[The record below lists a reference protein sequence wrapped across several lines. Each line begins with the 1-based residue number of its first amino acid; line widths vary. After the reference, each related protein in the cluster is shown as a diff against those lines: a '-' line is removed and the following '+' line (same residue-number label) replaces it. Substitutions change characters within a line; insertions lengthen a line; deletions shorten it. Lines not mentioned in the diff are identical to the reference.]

1 MSSKRPFPLP
11 PRKVELV
18 YIAGPYWHELP
29 ARRQVH
35 VESAKLH
42 ALLVAE
48 LGLVP
53 VTPHLN
59 TARFETLSGLP
70 ESFFLQADEK
80 ILLRC
85 DAVLLLPG
93 SYKSNGT
100 QTEIRLAKSR
110 GIPIFENLEALRH
123 HVQSV

>member
-1 MSSKRPFPLP
+1 MSAKKPFPLP
-11 PRKVELV
+11 PKNIELV

-29 ARRQVH
+29 DRRQLH

-70 ESFFLQADEK
+70 ESFFLQADER
-80 ILLRC
+80 ILMRC

-100 QTEIRLAKSR
+100 QSELRLAKAR
-110 GIPIFENLEALRH
+110 GLPVFENLESLRH
-123 HVQSV
+123 YVQSV